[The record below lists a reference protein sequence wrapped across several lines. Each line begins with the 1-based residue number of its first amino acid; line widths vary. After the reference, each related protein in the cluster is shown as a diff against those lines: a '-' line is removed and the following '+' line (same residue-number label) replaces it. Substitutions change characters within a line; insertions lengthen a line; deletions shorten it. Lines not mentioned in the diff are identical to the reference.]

1 MKFQILDDGR
11 IALPNG
17 CLVRIRPLQRGE
29 QGAVR
34 ELCARLS
41 PRTRYFRFLLEMPIL
56 SESLVQL
63 LADVDDPRR
72 IAFIAELDAAHGG
85 DVIAL
90 GNIGASGDDR
100 AEVGLVVAD
109 AWQRQGIG
117 SALAARLLHAAE
129 VRGYRRFVVDGLLN
143 NPALRPLLNHLADVV
158 STSTRRGVSEI
169 TFVRR
174 RTAA

>member
-1 MKFQILDDGR
+1 MSDSTVNSNIT
-11 IALPNG
+11 LPNG
-17 CLVRIRPLQRGE
+17 LQVRIRPLRHGE
-29 QGAVR
+29 LNTVR

-41 PRTRYFRFLLEMPIL
+41 LRTRYLRFLSPMPVL
-56 SESLVQL
+56 PESLL
-63 LADVDDPRR
+63 LMLADVDDPRR
-72 IAFIAELDAAHGG
+72 LTLIAELDAAAGG
-85 DVIAL
+85 NVVAL
-90 GNIGASGDDR
+90 GNMAAVDDDQ
-100 AEVGLVVAD
+100 AEFGLVVAD